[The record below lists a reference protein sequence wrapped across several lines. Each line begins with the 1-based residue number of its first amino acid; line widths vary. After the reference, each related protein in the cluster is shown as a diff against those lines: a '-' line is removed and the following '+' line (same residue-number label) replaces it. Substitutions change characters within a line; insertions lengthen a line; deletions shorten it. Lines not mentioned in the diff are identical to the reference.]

1 MHRPANASKELPTSP
16 SLTDPAHYINRE
28 LSWLAFN
35 ERVLAQADDSD
46 HPLLERVRFLSI
58 VGTNLDEFFMI
69 RVAALLRKVRTGA
82 EDVSSDGLSTGAQ
95 LEVVQRRAEDMLQRL
110 ASYWAHSLRPELADH
125 GIHFL
130 EPGEFSSEVSAYL
143 ATHFERQI
151 FPVLTP
157 LAFDPGHP
165 FPFISN
171 LSKNF
176 AVVVKHAGRTKFAR
190 VKLPDAL
197 PRFVPLPAGLGP
209 REAQTFVYLE
219 DVVRANLQTLFP
231 GTIVKGAHLFRVV
244 RDADLVIQEDEADDL
259 LETIDQ
265 GLKQR
270 RHGALAM
277 LEVDQFMPQGIL
289 NILVENFEIEEER
302 VYRSSARLGFG
313 DWAQLCRLPRP
324 DLKFHP
330 LVQSTVWRDEEADL
344 IFGEL
349 RYRDRL
355 VHHPFQSFNA
365 VETFLRAAVR
375 DPHVVGIKI
384 TLYRIGADSPLVDL
398 LVDASEAGKQ
408 VSVLVELKARFDERN
423 NIEWAQRLESAGVHV
438 AYGLVNLKTHAKL
451 CLVVRKEADG
461 IRRYAHIGTGNYNRG
476 TARAYTDIGL
486 FTSRPAIVEDVS
498 DVFNYLTGYSHR
510 REYRELLVAPGSLR
524 QGIVA
529 LIEQEIAHA
538 AADREAHIVI
548 KVNSLTDQEII
559 RQLYRASCAGV
570 QVELIVRGVCCLR
583 PGVPGVSERITV
595 RSIVGRFLE
604 HSRLFWFANG
614 GEPRLYIGSA
624 DLMERNLDRRV
635 EVLCP
640 IIDRRLSE
648 HLRAVV
654 LSAYQRDNRRCRVL
668 DGQGGYGACEATTE
682 APRLDSQE
690 LLADWY
696 SAESRREREAGL
708 DVPRSAEDVSRPDQ
722 TQPSRGSGDFNW

>member
-1 MHRPANASKELPTSP
+1 MHRPANASEEQPAP
-16 SLTDPAHYINRE
+16 SLPDQAHYINRE

-35 ERVLAQADDSD
+35 ERVLAQADDPD

-58 VGTNLDEFFMI
+58 VGTNLDEFYMI

-82 EDVSSDGLSTGAQ
+82 EDVSTDGLSTGAQ
-95 LEVVQRRAEDMLQRL
+95 LELVQKRAEDMSQRL
-110 ASYWAHSLRPELADH
+110 ASCWSHSLKPALADH

-165 FPFISN
+165 FPFISS

-197 PRFVPLPAGLGP
+197 PRFVPLPAALGP
-209 REAQTFVYLE
+209 REGQTFVYLE
-219 DVVRANLQTLFP
+219 DVVRANLQSLFP
-231 GTIVKGAHLFRVV
+231 GTVVKGAHLFRVV

-265 GLKQR
+265 SLKQR

-277 LEVDQFMPQGIL
+277 LEVDQSMPQGIL

-302 VYRSSARLGFG
+302 VFRSSARLGFG

-330 LVQSTVWRDEEADL
+330 LTQSTIWRDDEADL
-344 IFGEL
+344 LFAEL

-375 DPHVVGIKI
+375 DQHVVGIKM

-398 LVDASEAGKQ
+398 LEDAAEAGKQ

-461 IRRYAHIGTGNYNRG
+461 IRRYAHVGTGNYNRG
-476 TARAYTDIGL
+476 TARAYTDVGL

-498 DVFNYLTGYSHR
+498 DVFNSLTGYSHR
-510 REYRELLVAPGSLR
+510 REYRELLVAPDSLR

-529 LIEQEIAHA
+529 LIDREIAHA
-538 AADREAHIVI
+538 AAGKPAHIII
-548 KVNSLTDQEII
+548 KVNSLTDQDII
-559 RQLYRASCAGV
+559 RHLYRASGAGV
-570 QVELIVRGVCCLR
+570 QIELIVRGVCCLR
-583 PGVPGVSERITV
+583 PGLPGVSERITV

-640 IIDRRLSE
+640 IIDRRLAE
-648 HLRAVV
+648 HLRTVV
-654 LSAYQRDNRRCRVL
+654 LSAYQQDNRRCRVL
-668 DGQGGYGACEATTE
+668 DGQGGYAACDAAPDE
-682 APRLDSQE
+682 PRLDSQE

-696 SAESRREREAGL
+696 AAESRRQREAGL
-708 DVPRSAEDVSRPDQ
+708 DVTRATDDASRQDH
-722 TQPSRGSGDFNW
+722 TLPSRAGSGDFNW